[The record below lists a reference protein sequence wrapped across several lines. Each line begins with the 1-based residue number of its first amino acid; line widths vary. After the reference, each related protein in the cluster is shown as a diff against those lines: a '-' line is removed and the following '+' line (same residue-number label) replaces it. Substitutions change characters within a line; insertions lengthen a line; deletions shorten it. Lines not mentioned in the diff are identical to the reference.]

1 MEQVWK
7 AMDEGV
13 DRRSAAKGS
22 PPSYGVGVAL
32 VIVPVAALLMA
43 GRHVDTD
50 IVFPLLLP
58 AVLAAAW
65 AGGLYPG
72 LTATALG
79 LLAGSALMYWLETR
93 LNALVERTVFF
104 AVLGAVVSVGAER
117 LRRLTAQATEMTRH
131 VIEREAHLQSILDTV
146 PDAMIVISDKG
157 IVQSFSP
164 AAERMFSYS
173 RDEVLGQNVSRLMPN
188 PYRDAHDG
196 YLDRYARTGE
206 RRIIGVGRI
215 VVAQR
220 RDGSTI
226 PVELS
231 VGEVRSGGHRFFT
244 GFLRDLSERQEAESR
259 LQELQSELI
268 HISRLSAMGEMAAAL
283 AHELNQPLSAIS
295 NYLKAAQRFVEDENP
310 KSRGVDPMRKAA
322 EQALRA
328 GHIIRRLRDFVGRG
342 ENEKTVVSLARLIE
356 ESSAL
361 ALVGARE
368 HGVRVSVDRDP
379 AIDLVLADRVQIQ
392 QVLLNLLRNAI
403 ESMADSP
410 RRELIIDVQPDQD
423 DMALVRVRDTGS
435 GIDPLIASQLFQP
448 FVTTKGQGMGIGLS
462 ICRNIIEAHGGRI
475 WAEPNTDGGTTFFF
489 TVPRAN
495 VDEASD
501 GL

>member
-1 MEQVWK
+1 
-7 AMDEGV
+7 
-13 DRRSAAKGS
+13 
-22 PPSYGVGVAL
+22 
-32 VIVPVAALLMA
+32 
-43 GRHVDTD
+43 
-50 IVFPLLLP
+50 
-58 AVLAAAW
+58 
-65 AGGLYPG
+65 
-72 LTATALG
+72 
-79 LLAGSALMYWLETR
+79 
-93 LNALVERTVFF
+93 
-104 AVLGAVVSVGAER
+104 
-117 LRRLTAQATEMTRH
+117 
-131 VIEREAHLQSILDTV
+131 
-146 PDAMIVISDKG
+146 
-157 IVQSFSP
+157 
-164 AAERMFSYS
+164 
-173 RDEVLGQNVSRLMPN
+173 
-188 PYRDAHDG
+188 
-196 YLDRYARTGE
+196 
-206 RRIIGVGRI
+206 
-215 VVAQR
+215 
-220 RDGSTI
+220 
-226 PVELS
+226 
-231 VGEVRSGGHRFFT
+231 
-244 GFLRDLSERQEAESR
+244 
-259 LQELQSELI
+259 
-268 HISRLSAMGEMAAAL
+268 
-283 AHELNQPLSAIS
+283 
-295 NYLKAAQRFVEDENP
+295 
-310 KSRGVDPMRKAA
+310 MRKAA

>member
-1 MEQVWK
+1 
-7 AMDEGV
+7 
-13 DRRSAAKGS
+13 
-22 PPSYGVGVAL
+22 
-32 VIVPVAALLMA
+32 VIAPVAALLAA
-43 GRHVDTD
+43 GRQVDAD

-58 AVLAAAW
+58 AVLGAAW
-65 AGGLYPG
+65 SGGLYPG

-79 LLAGSALMYWLETR
+79 LLAGSALMNWLEAS
-93 LNALVERTVFF
+93 LNAFVERTVFF
-104 AVLGAVVSVGAER
+104 AVLGVVVSAGAER
-117 LRRLTAQATEMTRH
+117 LRRLNAQATEMTRH

-146 PDAMIVISDKG
+146 PDAMIVISDTG
-157 IVQSFSP
+157 VVQSFSP
-164 AAERMFSYS
+164 AAERMFGYP
-173 RDEVLGQNVSRLMPN
+173 RDEVLGQNISRLMPA
-188 PYRDAHDG
+188 PYRESHDG

-231 VGEVRSGGHRFFT
+231 VGEVRSGGRRFFT

-368 HGVRVSVDRDP
+368 HGVRVRVDRDP

-392 QVLLNLLRNAI
+392 QILLNLLRNAI
-403 ESMADSP
+403 ESMEDSP
-410 RRELIIDVQPDQD
+410 RRELIIDVKADED

-435 GIDPLIASQLFQP
+435 GIDPQIASQLFQP

-489 TVPRAN
+489 TVPCAN
-495 VDEASD
+495 VDEVSD

>member
-1 MEQVWK
+1 MERVWK
-7 AMDEGV
+7 AMDEDVGRRTA
-13 DRRSAAKGS
+13 DRASLA
-22 PPSYGVGVAL
+22 SYGLGVAL
-32 VIVPVAALLMA
+32 VVLLASALLAA
-43 GRHVDTD
+43 GRQISAE
-50 IVFPLLLP
+50 IVYPPLFL
-58 AVLAAAW
+58 AVLSAAW
-65 AGGLYPG
+65 VGGLYPG

-79 LLAGSALMYWLETR
+79 VLAGSALMHRFEVPLSAF
-93 LNALVERTVFF
+93 LERTIFF
-104 AVLGAVVSVGAER
+104 AVLGVVVSVGAER
-117 LRRLTAQATEMTRH
+117 LRRLNAQAVDMTRH
-131 VIEREAHLQSILDTV
+131 LVEREAHLQSILDTV

-157 IVQSFSP
+157 AVESFSP
-164 AAERMFSYS
+164 AAERMFGYS
-173 RDEVLGQNVSRLMPN
+173 RDEIVGHNISSLMPT
-188 PYRDAHDG
+188 PYREAHDG
-196 YLDRYARTGE
+196 YLERYARTGE
-206 RRIIGVGRI
+206 RRIIGIGRI

-220 RDGSTI
+220 RDGSTV

-268 HISRLSAMGEMAAAL
+268 HISRLSAMGEMAATL

-295 NYLKAAQRFVEDENP
+295 NYLKAAQRFVEGENP
-310 KSRGVDPMRKAA
+310 QSRGVDPMRKAA

-328 GHIIRRLRDFVGRG
+328 GQIIRRLRDFVGRG
-342 ENEKTVVSLARLIE
+342 ENEKTVESLTKLIE

-368 HGVRVSVDRDP
+368 HGVKVRFDRDP
-379 AIDLVLADRVQIQ
+379 AVDLVLADRVQIQ

-403 ESMADSP
+403 EAMDGSP
-410 RRELIIDVQPDQD
+410 RRELIVDVKADRD
-423 DMALVRVRDTGS
+423 EMARVRVHDTGP
-435 GIDPLIASQLFQP
+435 GIDPQIIDRLFQP

-475 WAEPNTDGGTTFFF
+475 WAESNADGGTTFSF
-489 TVPRAN
+489 TIPQAN
-495 VDEASD
+495 LVQVSD